1 MIFNPRTKVWANSKF
16 MIMKKVAALLLVVV
30 SSFSCTVEESVT
42 KNDINSELVP
52 PTNDPKWDKN
62 GVQGN

>member
-1 MIFNPRTKVWANSKF
+1 
-16 MIMKKVAALLLVVV
+16 MIMKKVAVLLLVVI
-30 SSFSCTVEESVT
+30 SAISCTVEESVS
-42 KNDINSELVP
+42 KNDINSVDINAESVP